1 MKKFILGIM
10 IGILI
15 AGSAVYF
22 LRQQQDGGQSAKQNQ
37 TNALS
42 KIRKTQQKPQNNP
55 KENLQKFATDLMQAK
70 SPQDMLK
77 AIDEIIKIRPQE
89 ANLYALKSQILQQ
102 QGNFKGAVEAIN
114 KAINLDPQNANYYRI
129 RAEQEFAMQN
139 FPMAERDFTAAAQL
153 SGKADNYYN
162 RAITNLN
169 LGNYAAANQ
178 DFKKAQTLY
187 KKEGNLPAAN
197 QAQNVSKMLTQNMPK
212 QNTKL
217 PSIKGETAKK
227 SQTENKNTQA
237 INDAITSNISQS
249 LKHFSQSE
257 TLKSFQDLFPQ
268 GDKALPSFQELL
280 NNQDIKPKITKKD
293 IVQGTALES
302 ISKAKQLIAKKD
314 FDGAKQ
320 VLDKAIED
328 FPKDDSLLYNRA
340 QANYAQGNYREAFK
354 DLDKALEINPKNYQ
368 AASAKGDMLQSA
380 GQTDQAKKAYQE
392 AAKMAEE
399 KGNTKAAEE
408 AKAKYQLLEGKEITA
423 KTNQRLSEAANAY
436 YKGDF
441 DKAANIF
448 NQIYQDNPTP
458 ENAFNLGLAY
468 NSQGK
473 TKEAAQM
480 FAFAADNKPQDL
492 NSQILAAQSS
502 VQLEDFDMAQKY
514 LSQAKKI
521 DDENPDI
528 WALSAQVNSASGN
541 MNETRSDLQHALD
554 GYRQQIS
561 ESQDD
566 GERAKIE
573 ERIQNIQSYL
583 EQLNQAGM

>member
-187 KKEGNLPAAN
+187 KKEGNLSAAN

-448 NQIYQDNPTP
+448 KQIYQDNPTP

>member
-162 RAITNLN
+162 LAITNLN

-320 VLDKAIED
+320 ILDKAIED

-448 NQIYQDNPTP
+448 KQIYQDNPTP

>member
-187 KKEGNLPAAN
+187 KKEGNLSAAN

-212 QNTKL
+212 QNIKL

-448 NQIYQDNPTP
+448 KQIYQDNPTP

>member
-1 MKKFILGIM
+1 MKKFILGII

-15 AGSAVYF
+15 AGFAVYI
-22 LRQQQDGGQSAKQNQ
+22 LRQQDDGQSVKQNQ

-42 KIRKTQQKPQNNP
+42 KIRKTQQKPQSNSQE
-55 KENLQKFATDLMQAK
+55 KLQKFATDLMQAK

-77 AIDEIIKIRPQE
+77 AIDEIIKIRPQD
-89 ANLYALKSQILQQ
+89 ANIYTLKSQILQQ

-114 KAINLDPQNANYYRI
+114 KAISLDPQNANYYRI

-178 DFKKAQTLY
+178 DFKKAQNLY
-187 KKEGNLPAAN
+187 KKEGNLLAAN

-212 QNTKL
+212 QNTKS
-217 PSIKGETAKK
+217 PSKKGETSKK

-237 INDAITSNISQS
+237 INDAITSKISQS

-257 TLKSFQDLFPQ
+257 TLKDFQDLLPQ
-268 GDKALPSFQELL
+268 GDKALPSLEELL
-280 NNQDIKPKITKKD
+280 SQQDIKPKITKKD
-293 IVQGTALES
+293 VVQGTALES
-302 ISKAKQLIAKKD
+302 LSKAKQLIAKKD

-340 QANYAQGNYREAFK
+340 QANYAQGNYKEAFK
-354 DLDKALEINPKNYQ
+354 DLDKALEMNPKNYQ

-502 VQLEDFDMAQKY
+502 VQLEDFDTAQKY

-521 DDENPDI
+521 DDENPDV

-541 MNETRSDLQHALD
+541 MNATRSDLQHALD

-561 ESQDD
+561 ETQDD

-573 ERIQNIQSYL
+573 ERMQNIQSYL